1 MKRQEQL
8 YSGKAK
14 SVFTTE
20 DRNTL
25 ILEFRDDISAFN
37 AEKLDK
43 LEDKGAVN
51 NQLNAFFMGVL
62 EQAGIT
68 THFEKLLSSNE
79 SLVKRLE
86 MIPVEC
92 VVRNIAA
99 GSLCKRLGIENGAE
113 LTPPVFEFF
122 YKSDP
127 LGDPMINESHI
138 KTFQWASD
146 AEVSEMKHLSLEIN
160 NVLAPLFLEKGM
172 LLIDYKLEFGRF
184 DGNLV
189 LGDEFTPDGCRIWDV
204 TTREQ
209 FDKDRFRKDLGDV
222 VAGYLEVAKRFD
234 VNITSG

>member
-1 MKRQEQL
+1 MKRQEKL

-14 SVFTTE
+14 SVYTTE
-20 DRNTL
+20 ERHSL

-51 NQLNAFFMGVL
+51 NQLNAFFMETL

-68 THFEKLLSSNE
+68 THFEKLISSNE

-92 VVRNIAA
+92 VVRNFAA
-99 GSLCKRLGIENGAE
+99 GSLCKRLGIENGTE
-113 LTPPVFEFF
+113 LNPPVFEFF
-122 YKSDP
+122 FKSDP

-138 KTFQWASD
+138 QTFNWASD
-146 AEVSEMKHLSLEIN
+146 KEVAEMKRLSLEIN
-160 NVLAPLFLEKGM
+160 TILAPLFLEKGM
-172 LLIDYKLEFGRF
+172 LLVDYKLEFGRF
-184 DGNLV
+184 DGQLV

-204 TTREQ
+204 STKEQ

-234 VNITSG
+234 VKITSG